1 MLAKVFQ
8 SGNSLAIR
16 LPKSL
21 NIGKG
26 SEFDIKQVD
35 KSIILTPTHKK
46 WDSLFSAIDSFRGEI
61 QRGEAHLEE
70 REWQK

>member
-35 KSIILTPTHKK
+35 TSIILTPANKK

-61 QRGEAHLEE
+61 QREEAHLQIQN
-70 REWQK
+70 WI